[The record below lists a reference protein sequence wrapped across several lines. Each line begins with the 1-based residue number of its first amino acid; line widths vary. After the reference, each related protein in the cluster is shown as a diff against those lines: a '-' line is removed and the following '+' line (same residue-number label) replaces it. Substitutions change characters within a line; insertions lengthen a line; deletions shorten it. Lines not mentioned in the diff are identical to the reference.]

1 MVRDPNAGASTIQQL
16 LIVSPL
22 PPITAQDLATAA
34 RSTIRNKM
42 SKSHRVNSTVPIEEG
57 TQGRDVGPIVS
68 SAHLAAGAMPA
79 LSELEFG
86 LILASHAFERWM
98 VRCIAAAGVPNLSA
112 LDVLVLHT
120 VHHRGRNKTL
130 ADIGLVLNV
139 EDSHVVNYSIKKLAS
154 LGLVTTGRIGK
165 EKSVAI
171 TANGAS
177 VCQKYRDIREEL
189 LVNTVK
195 RLQLDEN
202 TLSGIAATLRAL
214 SGNFDQAA
222 RAAASL

>member
-1 MVRDPNAGASTIQQL
+1 
-16 LIVSPL
+16 
-22 PPITAQDLATAA
+22 
-34 RSTIRNKM
+34 M
-42 SKSHRVNSTVPIEEG
+42 SKSHRANSTVPIEGG
-57 TQGRDVGPIVS
+57 TRGRDVGPIVS

-139 EDSHVVNYSIKKLAS
+139 EDSHVVNYSIKKLAT

-165 EKSVAI
+165 EKSVSI
-171 TANGAS
+171 TADGAS

-202 TLSGIAATLRAL
+202 TLSAIAATLRAL

>member
-1 MVRDPNAGASTIQQL
+1 MPKSRHPVPVGEGK
-16 LIVSPL
+16 
-22 PPITAQDLATAA
+22 A
-34 RSTIRNKM
+34 RA
-42 SKSHRVNSTVPIEEG
+42 
-57 TQGRDVGPIVS
+57 RDVGPIVS

-139 EDSHVVNYSIKKLAS
+139 EDSHVVNYSIKKLS
-154 LGLVTTGRIGK
+154 TLGLVSTGRVGK
-165 EKSVAI
+165 EKSVSI
-171 TANGAS
+171 TAHGADI
-177 VCQKYRDIREEL
+177 CEKYKTIREEL

-195 RLQLDEN
+195 RLQLDED
-202 TLSGIAATLRAL
+202 TLSTIAATLRAL

-222 RAAASL
+222 RAAVSL

>member
-1 MVRDPNAGASTIQQL
+1 
-16 LIVSPL
+16 
-22 PPITAQDLATAA
+22 
-34 RSTIRNKM
+34 
-42 SKSHRVNSTVPIEEG
+42 
-57 TQGRDVGPIVS
+57 
-68 SAHLAAGAMPA
+68 
-79 LSELEFG
+79 
-86 LILASHAFERWM
+86 
-98 VRCIAAAGVPNLSA
+98 
-112 LDVLVLHT
+112 VLVLHT

-195 RLQLDEN
+195 RLQFDEN
-202 TLSGIAATLRAL
+202 TLSAIAATLRAL